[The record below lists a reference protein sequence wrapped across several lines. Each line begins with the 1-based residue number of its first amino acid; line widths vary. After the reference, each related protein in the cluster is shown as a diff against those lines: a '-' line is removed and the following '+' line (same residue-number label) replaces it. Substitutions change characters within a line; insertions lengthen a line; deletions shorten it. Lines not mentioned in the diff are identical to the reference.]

1 MADLESSLT
10 AMDWLPRLTVGGAM
24 AGAAVGKEGT
34 TNGALAKGS
43 CGHVALR
50 KGPNSPL
57 DTSATL
63 DQNEVTGQRDG
74 KPPYSYANLI
84 TFAVNSSPRK
94 KMTLSEIYQWI
105 CDNFPYYKEAG
116 NGWKN
121 SIRHNL
127 SLNKCFLKVPRSKDD
142 PGKGS
147 YWAIDS
153 NPPDDPLPARHKKRK
168 LILSDRGSPYS
179 PESGLSLSPSS
190 MNSGPTLNVQ
200 VTACALPV
208 SPNNQ
213 TSQAHRQPP
222 PPPPPFMDS
231 HHGIEDLSASFRSLY
246 KSMFEGGGGPPGQS
260 NTDTLPEPDIN
271 KLLNG
276 STNLGQTPSLGGSL
290 TDWLQNVDS
299 LKESLRLAGSG
310 NYDFQN
316 IDITQFQGLMDT
328 MKNADQSN
336 WSLNPEQFQDLASS
350 LNNFFNQSSSNLP
363 PTPPNNPLTVNIKQ
377 DYSSDTNSTITSLNN
392 SSGSH
397 LTLPI
402 TSTSASPQI
411 SPRST
416 GGGYSPSPSQA
427 VIVQPTQTAQYQ
439 LRDDIEDDFNWDK
452 LL

>member
-24 AGAAVGKEGT
+24 AGAAVGKEGA

-179 PESGLSLSPSS
+179 PESGLSLSPNS
-190 MNSGPTLNVQ
+190 MSSGPTLNVQ

-222 PPPPPFMDS
+222 PPPPTFMDS
-231 HHGIEDLSASFRSLY
+231 HHGQA
-246 KSMFEGGGGPPGQS
+246 
-260 NTDTLPEPDIN
+260 
-271 KLLNG
+271 
-276 STNLGQTPSLGGSL
+276 SLGGSL

-363 PTPPNNPLTVNIKQ
+363 QTPPNNPLTVNVKQ

-416 GGGYSPSPSQA
+416 GGGFSPNPSQA

>member
-24 AGAAVGKEGT
+24 AGAAVGKEGA
-34 TNGALAKGS
+34 TNGALSKGS

-190 MNSGPTLNVQ
+190 MGSGPTLNVQ
-200 VTACALPV
+200 VTTCPLPV

-213 TSQAHRQPP
+213 TSQQQRQPP
-222 PPPPPFMDS
+222 PPPPMFMDS
-231 HHGIEDLSASFRSLY
+231 HAGQAPSF
-246 KSMFEGGGGPPGQS
+246 
-260 NTDTLPEPDIN
+260 
-271 KLLNG
+271 
-276 STNLGQTPSLGGSL
+276 GGSL
-290 TDWLQNVDS
+290 TDWLQNVDT

-316 IDITQFQGLMDT
+316 IDISQFQGLMDT

-350 LNNFFNQSSSNLP
+350 LNNFFNQSTTNLP
-363 PTPPNNPLTVNIKQ
+363 HTPSSNPLTVNVKQ

-397 LTLPI
+397 LTVPI

-416 GGGYSPSPSQA
+416 GGGYSPRPSQA

>member
-231 HHGIEDLSASFRSLY
+231 HHG
-246 KSMFEGGGGPPGQS
+246 
-260 NTDTLPEPDIN
+260 
-271 KLLNG
+271 
-276 STNLGQTPSLGGSL
+276 QTPSLGGSL